1 MRAWRC
7 RRFTIRAATF
17 VCNVRQCVLTGAFNE
32 RQELGAMN
40 NGSNDKREDDDLNH
54 VLHLESNRQAAMLA
68 ADTAVLKGLLAED
81 VVYVH
86 SSGVVEGR
94 TPYLETI
101 ASGKVIYKDIQL
113 KIDDV
118 RRLCIDAI
126 LLVGTTRMQTVQF
139 GTAKALHNIFMMVW
153 ARGKD
158 GVWRMASWQSTVVP
172 G

>member
-1 MRAWRC
+1 MS
-7 RRFTIRAATF
+7 
-17 VCNVRQCVLTGAFNE
+17 
-32 RQELGAMN
+32 
-40 NGSNDKREDDDLNH
+40 NGINDKRGDDHLNH

-68 ADTAVLKGLLAED
+68 ADTTVLKDLLAED

-101 ASGKVIYKDIQL
+101 ASGKVVYEGIQL
-113 KIDDV
+113 NIDEV
-118 RRLCIDAI
+118 RRLCSDAI
-126 LLVGTTRMQTVQF
+126 LLEGTTRMQTIQF

-153 ARGKD
+153 ARGND

>member
-1 MRAWRC
+1 MS
-7 RRFTIRAATF
+7 
-17 VCNVRQCVLTGAFNE
+17 
-32 RQELGAMN
+32 
-40 NGSNDKREDDDLNH
+40 NGINDKRGDDDLNH

-68 ADTAVLKGLLAED
+68 ADTTALKDLLAED

-101 ASGKVIYKDIQL
+101 ASGKVVYAGIQL
-113 KIDDV
+113 NIDEV
-118 RRLCIDAI
+118 RRLCSDAI
-126 LLVGTTRMQTVQF
+126 LLEGTTRMQTIQF

-153 ARGKD
+153 ARGND